1 MLYALSFTECR
12 QFMSEKEELLI
23 EQGNCAEEKRDEG
36 LRRYRDKESGI
47 CVVVGKQHELL

>member
-36 LRRYRDKESGI
+36 LRRYIDKESGI